1 MQKTK
6 VSVII
11 PIYGVEQYIARCAQS
26 LFNQTLDEVEFIFVD
41 DHTQDNSIVVLEREI
56 QKFPHLKDYIKIQR
70 HEKNYGLPIARQTGL
85 RYANGEYII
94 HCDSDDWMDKNMLK
108 LMYDKALASNC
119 DIVVCDYFVSDGT
132 TQKEEAEYVPDST
145 NQLLRS
151 LLSKQTHSVVWNK
164 LVHRRLYEKTIKTPT
179 ANNAEDYALICQL
192 SYYCTKV
199 CCIKQ
204 PLYYYYHNAESMTKV
219 KSKEHVINRFMQ
231 SYENIKLVESFLQER
246 GVDSLYINELDY
258 IKSHE
263 KKLLLPYVQENDVL
277 CIWRS
282 YYQEVFPR
290 ILFNKILTI
299 RDKIRYII
307 TAIGIYPKVKSLLK

>member
-26 LFNQTLDEVEFIFVD
+26 IFNQTLDEVEFIFVD

-108 LMYDKALASNC
+108 LMYDKASASNC

-299 RDKIRYII
+299 RDKIRYTI

>member
-108 LMYDKALASNC
+108 LMYDKASASNC

-299 RDKIRYII
+299 RDKIRYTI